1 MVYLLV
7 PTVHVVGIV
16 KSMALTDVQ
25 IRKSPS
31 KDKDYKLSDSGG
43 LHLLV
48 RATGSKLWRMA
59 YRFAGKQKTLA
70 FGPYPLLTLAEAR
83 ERAFLAKKKLLD
95 GVDPGEEKRMEK
107 ITKKI
112 SASNSFESI
121 AMKWFEY
128 WGKQKSP
135 RHADYVLRRLQ
146 VDVFPQIGHRPIG
159 EIKSIEIVAAM
170 KKIEER
176 GALDIAK
183 RNFQTCGQIFRYA
196 ITTGFAV
203 DNPVEK
209 IKASDFLTPT
219 PEVNFARIA
228 LPELPKLLLQ
238 MDAYDGNSVT
248 RIAMQLMALTFLRTA
263 ELIAGRWEEIDFD
276 NAVWRIPPHRMK
288 VKIRGQH
295 WVPLSKQALYY
306 LRALQ
311 LLTGQNEFLFPGAR
325 DRTKH
330 MSNNTILG
338 ALKRMGYFGIM
349 TGHGFRGLAST
360 TFHEASFREKHVEV
374 QLAHVEPNK
383 TAGAYNHAKYFAQRT
398 QMMQWWGDFLDL
410 ARQGVVLPLPKLPVG
425 YSD

>member
-16 KSMALTDVQ
+16 KSMALTDIQ
-25 IRKSPS
+25 IRKSSP

-95 GVDPGEEKRMEK
+95 GIDPGEEKRMEK

-121 AMKWFEY
+121 ALKWFEY

-146 VDVFPQIGHRPIG
+146 LDVFPQIGHLPIS
-159 EIKSIEIVAAM
+159 EIKAIDIVALI
-170 KKIEER
+170 KKIEAR

-203 DNPVEK
+203 VDSPVGK
-209 IKASDFLTPT
+209 IKVSDFMLPSR
-219 PEVNFARIA
+219 PVNFARID
-228 LPELPKLLLQ
+228 LKELPNLLLK
-238 MDAYDGNSVT
+238 MDGYQGNSIT
-248 RIAMQLMALTFLRTA
+248 RIAMQLMALTFVRTS
-263 ELIAGRWEEIDFD
+263 ELIGGRWEEVDFE
-276 NAVWRIPPHRMK
+276 NAIWKIPAHRMK
-288 VKIRGQH
+288 VKLRCEH
-295 WVPLSKQALYY
+295 WVPLSKQAIQQLK
-306 LRALQ
+306 ALKI
-311 LLTGQNEFLFPGAR
+311 LTGHSELMFPGAR
-325 DRTKH
+325 DPKKS
-330 MSNNTILG
+330 MSDNTLLG
-338 ALKRMGYFGIM
+338 ALKRMGYQYIM
-349 TGHGFRGLAST
+349 TGHGFRGVAST
-360 TFHEASFREKHVEV
+360 AFNEANFPPTHIEV
-374 QLAHVEPNK
+374 QLAHLQRDK
-383 TAGAYNHAKYFAQRT
+383 TSGAYNHAKYLYQRT
-398 QMMQWWGDFLDL
+398 LMMQWWGSF
-410 ARQGVVLPLPKLPVG
+410 
-425 YSD
+425 S

>member
-7 PTVHVVGIV
+7 PKVRVVGIV
-16 KSMALTDVQ
+16 KSMALTDIQ
-25 IRKSPS
+25 IRKSSP

-48 RATGSKLWRMA
+48 KASGSKLWRMA

-95 GVDPGEEKRMEK
+95 GVDPGEEKRMAK

-159 EIKSIEIVAAM
+159 EIKSIEIVGAM

-196 ITTGFAV
+196 ITTGFV
-203 DNPVEK
+203 IDNPVAK
-209 IKASDFLTPT
+209 IKASDFLMPSSA
-219 PEVNFARIA
+219 VNFARID
-228 LPELPKLLLQ
+228 LPDLPKLLLQ
-238 MDAYDGNSVT
+238 MDAYDGSSVT
-248 RIAMQLMALTFLRTA
+248 RISLQLMALTFLRTS
-263 ELIAGRWEEIDFD
+263 ELIAGRWEEIDFE

-288 VKIRGQH
+288 VKMRGEH
-295 WVPLSKQALYY
+295 WVPLSKQAIYH

-325 DRTKH
+325 DRTKP

-338 ALKRMGYFGIM
+338 ALKRMGYLGMM

-360 TFHEASFREKHVEV
+360 AFHEANFREKHIEV
-374 QLAHVEPNK
+374 QLAHLEPNK
-383 TAGAYNHAKYFAQRT
+383 TAGAYNHAKYIAQRT

-410 ARQGVVLPLPKLPVG
+410 ARQGVVLPLPKLPAG